1 MTPEGVIK
9 KQVKEVLTDLGAWYC
24 MPVGSGYGKSAIPD
38 FIICYQGHFLAIE
51 TKAGNKQATAI
62 QAREIDRIK
71 TAEGIAWV
79 INETNLENLKEWILL
94 VSI

>member
-9 KQVKEVLTDLGAWYC
+9 KQVKEVLADLGAWYC

-79 INETNLENLKEWILL
+79 INETNVENLKKWILS